1 MTKNQKDNNDK
12 ISDEMMISDEIY
24 MTSGVHIG
32 TRQKTADMKDY
43 IYKVRNDGLYIIDI
57 NKTDKKINIAS
68 KFISKF
74 DPKNLSSLYL
84 FILFRI
90 LVDQFGFFV
99 SKFISKFDP
108 ENILVVSVR
117 QYGQKP
123 IRKLSE
129 YTGIKVLDGRFRPG
143 TLTNPS
149 AKGFIEPELLIV
161 TDPLADSQALNEAR
175 NIGIPVVGLCDTN
188 NELKYLDIVIPT
200 NNKGR
205 RALALVYWLLARA
218 ILKEK
223 GKIKSYENFKP
234 TVEDFEAE
242 I

>member
-1 MTKNQKDNNDK
+1 MTITKDQQEEDVK
-12 ISDEMMISDEIY
+12 KDEGMMASEETY

-32 TRQKTADMKDY
+32 TRQKTADMKKH
-43 IYKVRNDGLYIIDI
+43 IYKVRNDGLYIIDV
-57 NKTDKKINIAS
+57 NETDKKINIAA
-68 KFISKF
+68 KFLAKYNP
-74 DPKNLSSLYL
+74 DN
-84 FILFRI
+84 
-90 LVDQFGFFV
+90 V
-99 SKFISKFDP
+99 
-108 ENILVVSVR
+108 LVVSVR

-149 AKGFIEPELLIV
+149 AKGFLEPELIIV
-161 TDPLADSQALNEAR
+161 TDPLADAQALHESK

-218 ILKEK
+218 IMKEQ
-223 GKIKSYENFKP
+223 GKIKSYDDFKP

-242 I
+242 L

>member
-1 MTKNQKDNNDK
+1 MTKDQKENIEKNTQD
-12 ISDEMMISDEIY
+12 MMISDELY

-32 TRQKTADMKDY
+32 TRQKTADMRDY

-57 NKTDKKINIAS
+57 NKTDQKINIAA

-74 DPKNLSSLYL
+74 N
-84 FILFRI
+84 
-90 LVDQFGFFV
+90 
-99 SKFISKFDP
+99 P

-149 AKGFIEPELLIV
+149 AKGFIEPDLLIV
-161 TDPLADSQALNEAR
+161 TDPLADSQALNEAK

-188 NELKYLDIVIPT
+188 NELKYIDVVIPT

-205 RALALVYWLLARA
+205 RALALVYWLLSRA
-218 ILKEK
+218 ILKEQN
-223 GKIKSYENFKP
+223 KIKSLEAFKP

>member
-1 MTKNQKDNNDK
+1 MTKELQEDNEKN
-12 ISDEMMISDEIY
+12 SEEMMVSDEIY

-32 TRQKTADMKDY
+32 TRQKTADMKEY

-68 KFISKF
+68 KFITKF
-74 DPKNLSSLYL
+74 N
-84 FILFRI
+84 
-90 LVDQFGFFV
+90 
-99 SKFISKFDP
+99 P

-117 QYGQKP
+117 QYGQKS

-161 TDPLADSQALNEAR
+161 TDPLADSEALNEAK

-188 NELKYLDIVIPT
+188 NELKHIDIVIPT

-205 RALALVYWLLARA
+205 RALALVYWLLSRA
-218 ILKEK
+218 ILKEY
-223 GKIKSYENFKP
+223 GKIKSYKNFKP